1 MEQRTYHG
9 KIDPDQ
15 VANALIARF
24 NQGGT
29 AAQRLGRG
37 DSLIVQIGTLD
48 RYRRTENGLA
58 VTITRTADGV
68 NVSVGQPAWLD
79 AAADLAQA
87 GLGALLN
94 PVSLL
99 GKLDEVARDV
109 ISFGLPQQVWETV
122 DKYCRSVGAGLG
134 GSAQT
139 TALVC
144 AYCGV
149 ANRPGA
155 PTCVGCGAPL
165 GEVQPIYCPQCGLLM
180 KAGTKRCP
188 RCGAAQ
194 DGNG

>member
-9 KIDPDQ
+9 TLDPEQ
-15 VANALIARF
+15 VADALIARF

-37 DSLIVQIGTLD
+37 DSVIVQIGTLD

-58 VTITRTADGV
+58 VTITQTVDGV

-109 ISFGLPQQVWETV
+109 SSFNLPQQVWATV
-122 DKYCRSVGAGLG
+122 EQHCRSVGAGLG
-134 GSAQT
+134 GSPQT
-139 TALVC
+139 MMIAC

-149 ANRPGA
+149 ANQPGA
-155 PTCVGCGAPL
+155 PSCMGCGAPL
-165 GEVQPIYCPQCGLLM
+165 GEVQPVYCPKCGQV
-180 KAGTKRCP
+180 APHGTKFCA
-188 RCGAAQ
+188 RCGTKL
-194 DGNG
+194 G

>member
-37 DSLIVQIGTLD
+37 DSVSVQIGTLD

-58 VTITRTADGV
+58 VTITQTADGV

-87 GLGALLN
+87 GLGALFN
-94 PVSLL
+94 PLSLL
-99 GKLDEVARDV
+99 GNLGEIVSDV
-109 ISFGLPQQVWETV
+109 SSFSLPQQIWQTV
-122 DKYCRSVGAGLG
+122 DKYSRSVGAGLRG
-134 GSAQT
+134 DPAKM
-139 TALVC
+139 AVAC
-144 AYCGV
+144 PYCGV
-149 ANRPGA
+149 ANPPGA
-155 PTCVGCGAPL
+155 PTCTGCGAPL
-165 GEVQPIYCPQCGLLM
+165 GEAQPVYCPQCGLQM
-180 KAGTKRCP
+180 QAGSQFCA
-188 RCGAAQ
+188 RCGHKLL
-194 DGNG
+194 